1 MNADRSLRYQ
11 QRPQIRRPR
20 GRRRDPTLQPR
31 QRLVEQQFALNY
43 LPSFRGWVERLR
55 YVFLRAG
62 LEMRRRQFLAI
73 LGGAAFARPHET
85 LAQKAP
91 VRIGFLTSGAAASI
105 NSAYQ
110 IKTIKRGL
118 EGSGM
123 IEGRDY
129 IFEPRFSG
137 GRDEQFPEMARELA
151 QAGVSVILA
160 NTIASVRAAQHLV
173 RPVPVVMVS
182 INDPVGMGLIASLAR
197 PGGHTTGLATLNEDL
212 TSKLLEFQR
221 AIVPNARLIAAL
233 YNPANPTN
241 PAFVQNLRVSADA
254 LGMSVMPIEMRT
266 RDDLEA
272 AFAALPARRPD
283 ALQVISDSGTLDLSD
298 RIAALALANRLPSF
312 ATSPDFVKFGGLMAH
327 GASREQLYIRSAY
340 YVKRILDGA
349 NPGDLPVEQPSRI
362 ESWINLKTAKALD
375 LTVPASLLATADG
388 VIE

>member
-1 MNADRSLRYQ
+1 
-11 QRPQIRRPR
+11 
-20 GRRRDPTLQPR
+20 
-31 QRLVEQQFALNY
+31 
-43 LPSFRGWVERLR
+43 
-55 YVFLRAG
+55 
-62 LEMRRRQFLAI
+62 MRRRQFLGV
-73 LGGAAFARPHET
+73 LGGAIFAWPCET

-137 GRDEQFPEMARELA
+137 GRYEQFPEMADELA

-160 NTIASVRAAQHLV
+160 NTIASVRAAQRLV
-173 RPVPVVMVS
+173 PSLPVVMIS
-182 INDPVGMGLIASLAR
+182 INDPVGTGLITSLAR
-197 PGGHTTGLATLNEDL
+197 PGGHTTGMATLNEDL
-212 TSKLLEFQR
+212 TPKLLEFQR
-221 AIVPNARLIAAL
+221 AIVPNARSIAAL

-241 PAFVQNLRVSADA
+241 PAFVENLRIHADA
-254 LGMSVMPIEMRT
+254 LGMSVTLIEIRS

-272 AFAALPARRPD
+272 AFATLPAQRPD
-283 ALQVISDSGTLDLSD
+283 ALQVISDSGTFDLSD
-298 RIAALALANRLPSF
+298 RIAALALANRLPTF
-312 ATSPDFVKFGGLMAH
+312 ATSPDFAKFGGLMAY
-327 GASREQLYIRSAY
+327 GASREQLYLRSAY

-349 NPGDLPVEQPSRI
+349 DPGDLPVEQPSRI
-362 ESWINLKTAKALD
+362 ELWINLKTAKALG
-375 LTVPASLLATADG
+375 LNVPASLLATADG